1 MIYRLCTFFLFAS
14 LCACSTTPTETN
26 GETNSLRILVVND
39 DGIQSP
45 GLSALALALS
55 DVGEV
60 VVCAPSGNRSGASHS
75 SVAFSETL
83 IVNEIQMEGANYA
96 CSISGTPS
104 DATSFG
110 ILHLGAENNFDL
122 VVSGINRGAN
132 VGKIAHYSGTVGAA
146 MEGNY
151 HGIPSI
157 AVSQESRMKDFT
169 ATAQWAAR
177 FARALLK
184 EGADPN
190 ICWSINAPQ
199 KPKDGWLGA
208 KLAPMGGGYIQ
219 VTGFRKMKPSK
230 DGPETADGFRA
241 AFNFKGQYPEGSDTE
256 AYLQGWI
263 TIAPLRFNWTEE
275 SLLNESWIPDTNQ
288 VRVSD

>member
-1 MIYRLCTFFLFAS
+1 MIHRLSLFILLAS
-14 LCACSTTPTETN
+14 LSACASTATTQSSEAAPTP
-26 GETNSLRILVVND
+26 RILVVND
-39 DGIQSP
+39 DGIRSP

-83 IVNEIQMEGANYA
+83 VVNDISMKGATYA

-110 ILHLGAENNFDL
+110 VLHLGATNSFDL

-146 MEGNY
+146 LEGNY

-157 AVSQESRMKDFT
+157 AVSQESRMRDFE
-169 ATAQWAAR
+169 ATAQWTAQ
-177 FARALLK
+177 FAKALLAQ
-184 EGADPN
+184 EADPN
-190 ICWSINAPQ
+190 ICWSINAPR
-199 KPKDGWLGA
+199 KPEGGWLGA

-219 VTGFRKMKPSK
+219 VTGFKSAKLPK
-230 DGPETADGFRA
+230 GEPENAKGFRA
-241 AFNFKGQYPEGSDTE
+241 AFTFKGSYPENSDTE
-256 AYLQGWI
+256 AYLNGWI
-263 TIAPLRFNWTEE
+263 TVTPLRFNWTEYKFLKE
-275 SLLNESWIPDTNQ
+275 TWIPATD
-288 VRVSD
+288 